1 MPEKAQVTSI
11 EALESFRAG
20 LIVYLSKM
28 RPVLEDACDDV
39 FRTRVWLQHDQRLH
53 WEHEVRRRGKKL
65 EEAEQALFSARLGN
79 LREPTM
85 AEHAAV
91 QRAKRALTEAE
102 EKLKRVKRWSTEF
115 DHRVEPLVKQLEHLR
130 TLLASDM
137 PKAVAHLAQIIKLL
151 DEYAG
156 ISPSVSISD
165 SAPASETPASKPA
178 GGESDGTPDVSSSDS
193 GVSAATSQE
202 NR

>member
-1 MPEKAQVTSI
+1 MTERAHITSV

-20 LIVYLSKM
+20 LIVYLSKT

-39 FRTRVWLQHDQRLH
+39 FRTRVWLQNDQRLH
-53 WEHEVRRRGKKL
+53 WEHEVRRRAKKL

-91 QRAKRALTEAE
+91 QRTKRALAEAE
-102 EKLKRVKRWSTEF
+102 EKLKRVKRWSIEF
-115 DHRVEPLVKQLEHLR
+115 DHRAEPLVKQLEHLR

-137 PKAVAHLAQIIKLL
+137 PKAVAHLAQMIKLL
-151 DEYAG
+151 DAYMG
-156 ISPSVSISD
+156 VSPSLSEPAPPSGTSD
-165 SAPASETPASKPA
+165 SKPA
-178 GGESDGTPDVSSSDS
+178 ASESEGKTEASSDS
-193 GVSAATSQE
+193 VPSPAFAKE
-202 NR
+202 DNR